1 MPVNFQ
7 DAGRKV
13 DETTRRMEDELQQFI
28 KYLNNDV
35 VPKIRT
41 QGSQALRSA
50 AQQLARLAD
59 SMDDR
64 KKSGEGTK

>member
-7 DAGRKV
+7 NAGRKV

-28 KYLNNDV
+28 KYLNEDV

-41 QGSQALRSA
+41 QGSQALRTA
-50 AQQLARLAD
+50 AQQLGRLAD
-59 SMDDR
+59 SMDDK